1 VRRILAVLALAVL
14 AGTAFAQQSAPP
26 ADTAKEAL
34 PTPKDPVAAKRA
46 VALGAELRCLVCQN
60 QSIEE
65 SNAELAVDLRRQIR
79 EQIEQ
84 GKTDREIVDYMV
96 ARYGDFVLYR
106 PPFKAST
113 ALLWVGPFVLLVVG
127 LIVLRRVL
135 AGRRRN
141 AEERPLTEAE
151 RREAERLLAGTG
163 KTE

>member
-1 VRRILAVLALAVL
+1 VRIALIALAFFAVS
-14 AGTAFAQQSAPP
+14 GTAVAQQSAPP
-26 ADTAKEAL
+26 VETAKEAL

-79 EQIEQ
+79 EQITQ
-84 GKTDREIVDYMV
+84 GKTDREIIDYMV

-106 PPFKAST
+106 PPFKATT
-113 ALLWVGPFVLLVVG
+113 ALLWIGPFLLLLIG
-127 LIVLRRVL
+127 LLVLRRVL
-135 AGRRRN
+135 GSRRRG
-141 AEERPLTEAE
+141 ADERPLTDAE